1 VTDNYLPSSPD
12 SASAPR
18 PRWRTAAGAVGIGL
32 LVVAV
37 LAVAFGTWAYLYGG
51 RAPEATAYVA
61 PTSSSTR
68 PSTTTTTEP
77 PTTTTTVP
85 PPPEPPITQMPALPG
100 GSLGQGSSGDVVW
113 AYEARMK
120 ALTFDPGPVDG
131 VYDRATQYAVEAL
144 QKLSERPATGRIG
157 EPERFI
163 LSTFRWPK
171 SHAEWPDVEI
181 DRVEIDLD
189 RQVLVVWRHNAVVLI
204 STTST
209 GNGERFCGGDDGC
222 QYAVTP
228 AGKYELSWHV
238 NGWRHGSLGDLYN
251 PWYFNG
257 GIAVHGYTSVPTH
270 PASHGCARI
279 PMHTSETFGAVV
291 ELGMPV
297 YVLGTAAPEGGYPAG
312 RWPNPGSG
320 SSGGAPPPPPTTP
333 PATPPPPTP
342 PATPPPTA
350 PPTTPPPT
358 TAPPTTAP
366 PTTSPATTAP
376 PGP

>member
-1 VTDNYLPSSPD
+1 VTDNLLPSSSEP
-12 SASAPR
+12 APAPR
-18 PRWRTAAGAVGIGL
+18 HRLRTAAAAAGIGVL
-32 LVVAV
+32 TVAV
-37 LAVAFGTWAYLYGG
+37 LAGAFGAWAYLSGG
-51 RAPEATAYVA
+51 HEPEATAFVA

-68 PSTTTTTEP
+68 PPTTTTTAA

-85 PPPEPPITQMPALPG
+85 PPPEPPVVQMPPLPG
-100 GSLGQGSSGDVVW
+100 GSLGPGASGDVVW
-113 AYEARMK
+113 AYEARLK
-120 ALTFDPGPVDG
+120 ALTFDPGAVDG

-144 QKLSERPATGRIG
+144 QKLSEQPPNGRIG
-157 EPERFI
+157 EPERFL
-163 LSTFRWPK
+163 LSTFRWPR
-171 SHAEWPDVEI
+171 SHAEWPEVEI

-189 RQVLVVWRHNAVVLI
+189 RQVLIVWRHNAVALI

-209 GNGERFCGGDDGC
+209 GSGQRFCGGDDGC

-279 PMHTSETFGAVV
+279 PMHTSESFGAVV
-291 ELGMPV
+291 ALGMPV
-297 YVLGTAAPEGGYPAG
+297 YVLGTPAPEGGYPPG
-312 RWPNPGSG
+312 RWPSGGSG
-320 SSGGAPPPPPTTP
+320 GSGG
-333 PATPPPPTP
+333 ATPPPTSP
-342 PATPPPTA
+342 PATPPPTSPPA
-350 PPTTPPPT
+350 TPPPTDPPTTAPAT

-366 PTTSPATTAP
+366 PTTTSAP